1 MHHDFRHVV
10 VLLPSTFSNLHTHS
24 LPSLSYLPFSLFN
37 ESITPREKR
46 EKRREKKKQFEAD
59 EKEKFQNRLQH
70 RPSGFRS
77 PDEAFAMSK
86 KKVSSTMSLK
96 DFHGGSIPSDLP
108 LPSAPGVVARPGADR
123 NPATNWGN
131 NLLRTDLRPR
141 PKSSGASRGFDEK
154 ASLLSHPSP
163 IGRNFDEDERKP
175 LDGSSA
181 PRRTISDESIQRSS
195 VVHQEVK
202 LDYASSVRM
211 QDRPL
216 SSPGI
221 HSSSLGTGPTA
232 LRAGAGSAGNGHA
245 VNNLKA
251 SSVYSSQDVNNN
263 PPNAWGL
270 KKDAN
275 ANEFRAPSSLG
286 SSSVSKIAQAS
297 AIDKV
302 SSGMWQSKNPT
313 SLLPHLMYAKDNVVT
328 HNGGLSGNMERG
340 VYDASHGVQT
350 DTGLLIEDRN
360 QGLRREFPTYGI
372 DHSQR
377 PREEVLQL
385 PQTVLPAVPEQ
396 LKPKIY
402 QRSASFET
410 VNMEYRQV
418 YQHPP
423 QPGQVEAVHGLH
435 GETISPKQGPTG
447 GMPNNRPADK
457 PVERPKLNL
466 KPRSQPLEQSDGI
479 AVKERSLFGGARP
492 RELVL
497 KERGIDEVEI
507 NKLELSPSPKRY
519 LTDHVAPVTRQG
531 PTKPEARTPTNRRPT
546 GGRDFERKDHHK
558 PDTEKPDQE
567 RKSWRN
573 DKWKSNKEVKEQRPE
588 PETWRKPI
596 EEQQQKPTPGGHG
609 KLVSALELAQAFSK
623 SVSVPK
629 NNEVRSP
636 HRGGPVRH
644 NDNNSSNNS
653 QVPFSRLTE
662 TRDLHPAP
670 ATARHRLNGY

>member
-108 LPSAPGVVARPGADR
+108 LPSAPGVPGADR

-181 PRRTISDESIQRSS
+181 PRRTISDEI
-195 VVHQEVK
+195 HQEVK

-232 LRAGAGSAGNGHA
+232 LRAGAGS
-245 VNNLKA
+245 A

-377 PREEVLQL
+377 P
-385 PQTVLPAVPEQ
+385 
-396 LKPKIY
+396 K
-402 QRSASFET
+402 
-410 VNMEYRQV
+410 
-418 YQHPP
+418 
-423 QPGQVEAVHGLH
+423 
-435 GETISPKQGPTG
+435 TISPKQGPTG

-479 AVKERSLFGGARP
+479 AVKERYTF
-492 RELVL
+492 
-497 KERGIDEVEI
+497 IHFH
-507 NKLELSPSPKRY
+507 LS
-519 LTDHVAPVTRQG
+519 
-531 PTKPEARTPTNRRPT
+531 
-546 GGRDFERKDHHK
+546 
-558 PDTEKPDQE
+558 
-567 RKSWRN
+567 
-573 DKWKSNKEVKEQRPE
+573 
-588 PETWRKPI
+588 
-596 EEQQQKPTPGGHG
+596 
-609 KLVSALELAQAFSK
+609 FS
-623 SVSVPK
+623 
-629 NNEVRSP
+629 
-636 HRGGPVRH
+636 
-644 NDNNSSNNS
+644 
-653 QVPFSRLTE
+653 
-662 TRDLHPAP
+662 
-670 ATARHRLNGY
+670 